1 MNTIDYLRTLFDS
14 LYWARDRVLDAA
26 AGMTEDEYSRENG
39 FEYHSI
45 RGILTHT
52 LGAEAMYTHRIA
64 GTTPPAPDSPDA
76 INETNLPTLEALATR
91 WQKQEQ
97 VTRAVLDNLTEAELD
112 RIVTWTRR
120 DGVQMSQPVW
130 QLLTTVYQH
139 TLQHR
144 SEAAEALTMV
154 GRSPGGLDFPVY
166 LASKEAP

>member
-1 MNTIDYLRTLFDS
+1 VNTADYMRTLFDS

-26 AGMTEDEYSRENG
+26 AGMSEEEYSRANG
-39 FEYHSI
+39 FEYGSL

-52 LGAEAMYTHRIA
+52 LGAETNYLHRCM
-64 GTTPPAPDSPDA
+64 GTPAPAPDSPEA
-76 INETNLPTLEALATR
+76 TNEANVPTLEALGKR
-91 WQKQEQ
+91 WLAEEQ
-97 VTRAVLDNLTEAELD
+97 RMRGYLDSLDEAELA
-112 RIVTWTRR
+112 RVVTWTRR

-144 SEAAEALTMV
+144 SEAAEALTMI

-166 LASKEAP
+166 LASKG